1 MPLPIAGPGHV
12 RMDTTAVRRRWGR
25 LFSSLGQA
33 PCVRKRTL
41 EFPDG
46 RFVEVY
52 LAPTPSGGWVTTH
65 RDVTAVHERGALVAE
80 LRSLQKLI
88 QLVPDNLW
96 LKDAD
101 SRFVIANDATARRMG
116 YASPADLIGKTDL
129 ELCPPETAQ
138 KYFADE
144 RRIVETG
151 EPLIDCEEYVI
162 APGGA
167 KCWISTTKVPLRG
180 ESGKVV
186 GLFGISR
193 DIAARKVAAERLS
206 LKKLIDLVPDTLWL
220 KDADSRFLIANDATA
235 RQNGFLSSEDLI
247 GKTDHELHPP
257 EAAEKFFA
265 IERRIVE
272 TGEPLIDSEETVIS
286 PDGRKVWLSST
297 KVPFRGEGGEVV
309 GLFGISRDITA
320 RKFAERLRD
329 GQAQI
334 LEMIATNAP
343 LADVLDHLARLIEAQ
358 LPGIHTSVLLLDE
371 DGVHLR
377 HGAAPS
383 LPEAYVR
390 AIDGFAIGPNVGS
403 CGSAAYTRETVVV
416 ADVTIDPRWAPHRD
430 WRPQTE
436 FVPAGRR
443 RSCRIRD
450 RRWGRLRFIRSVRAS
465 RAKRKRFWSTS
476 PQRSPASPSSA
487 SSPKSASSSWRPT
500 TP

>member
-1 MPLPIAGPGHV
+1 MHAE
-12 RMDTTAVRRRWGR
+12 TQ
-25 LFSSLGQA
+25 LGADLQ
-33 PCVRKRTL
+33 
-41 EFPDG
+41 
-46 RFVEVY
+46 
-52 LAPTPSGGWVTTH
+52 
-65 RDVTAVHERGALVAE
+65 
-80 LRSLQKLI
+80 SLQKLI

-116 YASPADLIGKTDL
+116 YASSRDLIGKTDF
-129 ELCPPETAQ
+129 ELCPPETAK

-151 EPLIDCEEYVI
+151 EPLIDCKEYVI

-167 KCWISTTKVPLRG
+167 MCWISTTKVPLRG
-180 ESGKVV
+180 ESGEVV
-186 GLFGISR
+186 GLLGISR
-193 DIAARKVAAERLS
+193 DIAARKDAAERLS

-235 RQNGFLSSEDLI
+235 RQNGLSSSEDLI

-257 EAAEKFFA
+257 EVAEKFFA

-272 TGEPLIDSEETVIS
+272 TGEPLIDSEETVIA
-286 PDGRKVWLSST
+286 PDGRKVWLSTT
-297 KVPFRGEGGEVV
+297 KVPFRDDGGEVV

-358 LPGIHTSVLLLDE
+358 LPGVQIAVLLLDE

-383 LPEAYVR
+383 LPEAYVK
-390 AIDGFAIGPNVGS
+390 AVDGLEIGPNVGS
-403 CGSAAYTRETVVV
+403 CGAAAYNRETVVV
-416 ADVTIDPRWAPHRD
+416 ADVTTDARWSNYRELAAALAIRSCWSTPILSHQGQALGTFALYSEVCARAERNRNAADRRRDQDRRHRH
-430 WRPQTE
+430 RAQ
-436 FVPAGRR
+436 AGRR
-443 RSCRIRD
+443 PHPVHGD
-450 RRWGRLRFIRSVRAS
+450 
-465 RAKRKRFWSTS
+465 
-476 PQRSPASPSSA
+476 P
-487 SSPKSASSSWRPT
+487 
-500 TP
+500 